1 MDFIGD
7 ESGRNIRAL
16 QHILESAAPELA
28 GPRGLSLILP
38 EKLGELE
45 RPEYISI
52 VRAKIAAIESLQ
64 KRLEEG
70 SLNREDF
77 RAKAKEIIRG

>member
-1 MDFIGD
+1 MDAIID

-28 GPRGLSLILP
+28 GPRGLRLILP

-45 RPEYISI
+45 KPEHISR

-64 KRLEEG
+64 KRLKEG

-77 RAKAKEIIRG
+77 RAQAREIISS